1 MGHLYFHTLVLQDLK
16 DIVLNDL
23 GAHLDLVDLTAG
35 LHNLEVKFNLPEGV
49 RLKNK
54 VRVKVILRT
63 QGDAADGT
71 PVPVE

>member
-1 MGHLYFHTLVLQDLK
+1 MKYSVDVTGQEEDLK

-23 GAHLDLVDLTAG
+23 GAHLDLTGLTAG
-35 LHNLEVKFNLPEGV
+35 LHSLEVKFNLPAGV

-63 QGDAADGT
+63 QGDAAGGT
-71 PVPVE
+71 PVPME

>member
-1 MGHLYFHTLVLQDLK
+1 MGQEEDLK